1 MGFYNIMLEG
11 ERAAMYKAR
20 QYEEA
25 NKKDEEYNNSKRHSA
40 KDTTT
45 FGSGW
50 MRQHSSQRGTGSWDQ
65 LNYHTPDQKHI
76 DQKLAGSDISNIK
89 DKHKEAD
96 RQWEIHH
103 GDSSIRAAE
112 VVARD
117 QKQRDYE
124 NYWGDN
130 SRPEGNIKDTTYAV
144 DAVKKDMRRH
154 PERWKKGKDGQ
165 MYREE
170 VGIFESVEFLND

>member
-11 ERAAMYKAR
+11 EQAEAYKKKKAAEA
-20 QYEEA
+20 EE
-25 NKKDEEYNNSKRHSA
+25 KRKEYDDSSRTTA

-45 FGSGW
+45 FSRNF
-50 MRQHSSQRGTGSWDQ
+50 MNQHNKRGMGNWDQ
-65 LNYHTPDQKHI
+65 LNYHTPSQDHI
-76 DQKLAGSDISNIK
+76 DNKLAGSKISSVS

-96 RQWEIHH
+96 KQWDIHH
-103 GDSSIRAAE
+103 GDKAIKAAE
-112 VVARD
+112 VVGRD

-124 NYWGDN
+124 NYWGD
-130 SRPEGNIKDTTYAV
+130 SRRPEGNIKDTTYAV

-154 PERWKKGKDGQ
+154 PERWKRGKDGQ